1 MLIVEHTEKV
11 VCVLIHITRIEDN
24 QFVVAALIV
33 LLVIGQ
39 EDICPKVRIH
49 TAYSVQ
55 EDVGTIFVILD
66 GDVLDYLVLF
76 LLLQSEA
83 YLSLY
88 RLLYM
93 VCIA

>member
-1 MLIVEHTEKV
+1 VLIVEHTEKV
-11 VCVLIHITRIEDN
+11 VCVLIHIARIEDN

-39 EDICPKVRIH
+39 EDIRPKVRIH

-66 GDVLDYLVLF
+66 GDVLDYLVMDILIEGITVG
-76 LLLQSEA
+76 L
-83 YLSLY
+83 
-88 RLLYM
+88 
-93 VCIA
+93 VG